1 MTPHSMAAIP
11 GTGGE
16 GILFRSLR
24 GREIGRSA
32 LIPCNART
40 AEAAK
45 TGLESTDS
53 AAPPDVLRVRARM
66 HGADEIQ
73 VVVEGSG
80 PGIDASRR

>member
-1 MTPHSMAAIP
+1 V
-11 GTGGE
+11 
-16 GILFRSLR
+16 
-24 GREIGRSA
+24 RESSA